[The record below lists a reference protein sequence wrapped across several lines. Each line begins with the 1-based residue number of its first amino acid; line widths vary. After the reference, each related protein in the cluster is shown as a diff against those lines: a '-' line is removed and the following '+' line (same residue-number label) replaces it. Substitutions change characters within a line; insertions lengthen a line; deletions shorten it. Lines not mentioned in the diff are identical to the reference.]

1 MVQAERADPAV
12 ILIIRPASLQPVEP
26 CTVGQRK
33 PDRSGGPGP
42 VAWGLPKGPWVLHTT
57 ERLGGITDRWL
68 DLQAAR
74 GERFE
79 SRLLGWY
86 EVSEQRSPHWLVAHD
101 HRDAYLAAR
110 AMRKTRGLSSAWLYR
125 YLRERPPAIVH
136 AHYGTLASCQILLA
150 RACRAPLIASF
161 YGFDATETRFVASR
175 RWRRAYRRLFRSAT
189 ALIVEGPAM
198 AARLRALGCPASKLE
213 IVRLP
218 ADAESLPAAP
228 KRGGSSGF
236 QVAMAGRFA
245 EKKGFDTGIRA
256 FALAFR
262 GVPEASLLMIG
273 GGPLEERY
281 RALVAEEGIS
291 DQVRWGGQMPFG
303 EFMSSLAGADIALFP
318 SRTAA
323 DGDSEGGAPVTL
335 IEAQWLGV
343 PSIVSKHDDLPFV
356 AAPGGAIVLPPNAP
370 EEWSRALTAISAQP
384 GRLQAM
390 SAAAM
395 RFAREHHAIEANT
408 RQRESIYAA
417 ALDRSE

>member
-1 MVQAERADPAV
+1 MSGSSRACSV
-12 ILIIRPASLQPVEP
+12 GTRYRSSVVRIGWLQ
-26 CTVGQRK
+26 Q
-33 PDRSGGPGP
+33 
-42 VAWGLPKGPWVLHTT
+42 
-57 ERLGGITDRWL
+57 
-68 DLQAAR
+68 
-74 GERFE
+74 
-79 SRLLGWY
+79 
-86 EVSEQRSPHWLVAHD
+86 D

-150 RACRAPLIASF
+150 RVCRAPLIASF

-218 ADAESLPAAP
+218 ADAEYLAAAP
-228 KRGGSSGF
+228 RRSGSSGF

-262 GVPEASLLMIG
+262 GVPETSLLMIG

-291 DQVRWGGQMPFG
+291 ESGAVGWADAVRGVHEQPCRRRRRPLP
-303 EFMSSLAGADIALFP
+303 ES
-318 SRTAA
+318 
-323 DGDSEGGAPVTL
+323 DG
-335 IEAQWLGV
+335 
-343 PSIVSKHDDLPFV
+343 
-356 AAPGGAIVLPPNAP
+356 
-370 EEWSRALTAISAQP
+370 R
-384 GRLQAM
+384 
-390 SAAAM
+390 
-395 RFAREHHAIEANT
+395 
-408 RQRESIYAA
+408 
-417 ALDRSE
+417 